1 MIPATK
7 CDTRFSIR
15 YKTEHGENVYVMG
28 SIPELGNWSDYK
40 AKLTWTEGHVWTA
53 TILLPQ
59 QPFEYKYVVY
69 NAHSK
74 KVVWEGGRNRY
85 CDLTGLSSLVLA
97 DTWEAF
103 KIHFLLYYPLPEGVI
118 MRINGGPESM
128 GGWNVDGPKA
138 MTLTPED
145 VPLPNGGKGRAWEF
159 TAIVPVFTEK
169 IHYKYTTYDAK
180 DDVALWEREPTRAL
194 SIPEKA
200 SFSEVKKM
208 KAEEGMEEARHSD
221 LPVNGI
227 IERFDVN
234 FVSDINYDKIGTYPI
249 FIGAYPQN
257 EDDIKILAKLGVT
270 GVLNV
275 QTDIDMKHRQTDP
288 ARLKETYARHGIKM
302 VHYPVH
308 DFNPEDLSQKVRGG
322 AECIDS
328 LINEGRTVYVHCT
341 AGMGRAPSMVIGY
354 LVMYKKMSLDEAYN
368 LVKENRK
375 VVSPNMW
382 ALKKALVETK

>member
-1 MIPATK
+1 
-7 CDTRFSIR
+7 
-15 YKTEHGENVYVMG
+15 
-28 SIPELGNWSDYK
+28 
-40 AKLTWTEGHVWTA
+40 
-53 TILLPQ
+53 
-59 QPFEYKYVVY
+59 
-69 NAHSK
+69 
-74 KVVWEGGRNRY
+74 
-85 CDLTGLSSLVLA
+85 
-97 DTWEAF
+97 
-103 KIHFLLYYPLPEGVI
+103 
-118 MRINGGPESM
+118 
-128 GGWNVDGPKA
+128 
-138 MTLTPED
+138 
-145 VPLPNGGKGRAWEF
+145 
-159 TAIVPVFTEK
+159 
-169 IHYKYTTYDAK
+169 
-180 DDVALWEREPTRAL
+180 
-194 SIPEKA
+194 
-200 SFSEVKKM
+200 M

-382 ALKKALVETK
+382 ALKKSTRCD